1 MKNLFFL
8 YSIISYSLCQEI
20 PIDFYAFDEYYIKL
34 NSQKD
39 IANSSI
45 FGSAVYDN
53 HIFPG
58 KLDSIDIDTLNNR
71 FNSTSYYRVGLDKM
85 DSGIGIYGYYN
96 FIFNKRFYIYLYPRI
111 VNDPNLFNRYSG
123 LARDNKRGGFNS
135 GEVDIS
141 GIGYKNKHGFIQ
153 IGRGRQ
159 GWGAG
164 ENTQLILSYT
174 SHSYDHVLVGFRFGK
189 VQTRYMHGFL
199 ESLDSGVN
207 RYIVAKGFEY
217 KTDNSFAFGISE
229 VVIYS
234 GHNRPIDFSYI
245 NPMSNHL
252 EIEMNNRQN
261 LSGTGNGNAVWEF
274 SVNKNMNQ
282 NLLFSGNFIID
293 ELVIDKIQRDNSKS
307 NGLGGSIRMLYRVP
321 SKNKIMNVFGSII
334 FIGTH
339 TYRHEKGGNNFVHR
353 GHPLGIIHGSDFI
366 NYDIGLNVLGNKI
379 FLKSKMGYIVKGSN
393 SIENDPYLPYVNYNV
408 LSFPSGL
415 TKKELYIVNKLKY
428 KIKNKIIAKCE
439 FLISQINSP
448 TPIIDIKIGL
458 NLYTDH
464 LKNKNF

>member
-1 MKNLFFL
+1 M
-8 YSIISYSLCQEI
+8 
-20 PIDFYAFDEYYIKL
+20 
-34 NSQKD
+34 
-39 IANSSI
+39 
-45 FGSAVYDN
+45 
-53 HIFPG
+53 
-58 KLDSIDIDTLNNR
+58 
-71 FNSTSYYRVGLDKM
+71 
-85 DSGIGIYGYYN
+85 
-96 FIFNKRFYIYLYPRI
+96 
-111 VNDPNLFNRYSG
+111 
-123 LARDNKRGGFNS
+123 
-135 GEVDIS
+135 
-141 GIGYKNKHGFIQ
+141 
-153 IGRGRQ
+153 
-159 GWGAG
+159 
-164 ENTQLILSYT
+164 
-174 SHSYDHVLVGFRFGK
+174 GFRFGK

-199 ESLDSGVN
+199 ESLDSGIN

-274 SVNKNMNQ
+274 SVNKNINQ

-339 TYRHEKGGNNFVHR
+339 TYRHENGGNNFVHR

-366 NYDIGLNVLGNKI
+366 NYDIGLNVLGDKF

-393 SIENDPYLPYVNYNV
+393 SIENDPYLPYVDYNV
-408 LSFPSGL
+408 LPFPSGL
-415 TKKELYIVNKLKY
+415 TKKELYILNKLRY

-439 FLISQINSP
+439 FLISHINSP
-448 TPIIDIKIGL
+448 TPSIDIKIGV

-464 LKNKNF
+464 FKNKNF